1 MNQRRTI
8 TKEDS
13 RTLWGYL
20 FYAFALAW
28 GTEFIMIAVYHFNLL
43 SGGAALFFHFTIL
56 GFGAGLAPAYAAFI
70 VQRKRYGITVKDI
83 CKQILYTTDVGKT
96 ILFIIVFALIQ
107 FVACVVQESY
117 LGNPWYLFILYIP
130 LMIFGGG
137 LEEIGWRGVFQP
149 LLEKRFSFIM
159 AALIEGVIWSL
170 WHLPLWFVPNASQ
183 GSMNFLAFSL
193 YTVTLGI
200 TLAAIYRLTDSIWAG
215 ILIHAWGN
223 TVLGGMYTLAS
234 LNNFPNTKT
243 LIVYAIQIL
252 VILLI
257 MTFQKKYGKVSQ
269 PGSKE

>member
-1 MNQRRTI
+1 M
-8 TKEDS
+8 
-13 RTLWGYL
+13 
-20 FYAFALAW
+20 
-28 GTEFIMIAVYHFNLL
+28 
-43 SGGAALFFHFTIL
+43 
-56 GFGAGLAPAYAAFI
+56 
-70 VQRKRYGITVKDI
+70 
-83 CKQILYTTDVGKT
+83 
-96 ILFIIVFALIQ
+96 
-107 FVACVVQESY
+107 ACVVQESY

-183 GSMNFLAFSL
+183 GSMNFGAFSL

-269 PGSKE
+269 PGSNE